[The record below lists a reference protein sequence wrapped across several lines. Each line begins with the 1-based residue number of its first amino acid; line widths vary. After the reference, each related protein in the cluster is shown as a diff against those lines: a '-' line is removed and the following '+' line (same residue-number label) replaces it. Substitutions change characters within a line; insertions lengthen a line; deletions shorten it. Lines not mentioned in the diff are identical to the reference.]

1 MRLLPDGTF
10 EPCLHYAIGN
20 VRDTPLWDLWNAPR
34 MRFFRRALLKNGLYP
49 ACARCCYRSY
59 RGGTA

>member
-34 MRFFRRALLKNGLYP
+34 MRFFRRALLHNGLYP

-59 RGGTA
+59 REGGA